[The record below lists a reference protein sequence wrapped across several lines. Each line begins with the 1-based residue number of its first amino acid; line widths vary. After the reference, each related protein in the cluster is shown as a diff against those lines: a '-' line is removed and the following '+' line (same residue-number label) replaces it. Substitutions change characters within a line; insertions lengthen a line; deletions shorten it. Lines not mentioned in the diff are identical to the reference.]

1 MFIEWHLLAR
11 ILVAALLGGVIGL
24 ERDRRGRPAGLRTH
38 TIVALASATFMV
50 VSISFIQHQ
59 HYLSTEHV
67 EVDVSRIAAAIVT
80 GIGFLGGG
88 AIMRTG
94 LNVMGLTTAAGLWLV
109 GAIGMAA
116 GGGMYVTA
124 VFSTGIG
131 LVVLSTLRRFE
142 DKDDSLELRHVL
154 VTLRS
159 ADALDGVLECLAR
172 LGARTSIVHTQSTPA
187 KGEFSAKLDV
197 RTPRALTHREL
208 QSALGT
214 CEGLGSARIERAE
227 G

>member
-1 MFIEWHLLAR
+1 MSIEWHFLLR
-11 ILVAALLGGVIGL
+11 ILVAALLGSVIGL

-50 VSISFIQHQ
+50 VSISFIEHQ
-59 HYLSTEHV
+59 TYGATEHV

-116 GGGMYVTA
+116 GGGMYLIA
-124 VFSTGIG
+124 AFSTVLG
-131 LVVLSTLRRFE
+131 LLVLSFLRRFE
-142 DKDDSLELRHVL
+142 DKDDRLEPRYVR
-154 VTLRS
+154 VVLRS
-159 ADALDGVLECLAR
+159 PAAVDGVLQCLTK
-172 LGARTSIVHTQSTPA
+172 LGARATIIESESAPA
-187 KGEFSAKLDV
+187 RSEFTATLDV
-197 RTPRALTHREL
+197 RAPRTVSYQQMQAEL
-208 QSALGT
+208 GR
-214 CEGLGSARIERAE
+214 CDGIESARIERAE